1 MSRLEFKTTGMVC
14 SGCSTTVV
22 SVLEKM
28 DGVSGVTADHESGA
42 TAVERDSSVDDE
54 AIFATV
60 RDAGFGV
67 SACGN
72 PKCKCA
78 NCECDPCVCN

>member
-14 SGCSTTVV
+14 GGCSTTVV

-42 TAVERDSSVDDE
+42 TALERDSSVDDE
-54 AIFATV
+54 AIFAAV

-67 SACGN
+67 CT
-72 PKCKCA
+72 
-78 NCECDPCVCN
+78 CDPCTCDPCTCK